1 MRLFI
6 AILFDDDTVDK
17 LSALRDGLHDLSSH
31 GSFVQ
36 RENLHLTLEF
46 LGECSAEERNR
57 AMRAMDSLSFPSFR
71 LKLDR
76 LGFFSRPDGDIWW
89 VGIEKNKALENL
101 HSQLSQEL
109 EKRGFKLEKK
119 RFKPHITLAR
129 RVITNTKDGRMD
141 CIRTDID
148 SVSLMISE
156 RGNGRMIYTEL
167 YRVRALNK

>member
-6 AILFDDDTVDK
+6 ALLFPQNTVEELASCRDALHNEA
-17 LSALRDGLHDLSSH
+17 LS
-31 GSFVQ
+31 GSFVPMD
-36 RENLHLTLEF
+36 NLHLTMEF
-46 LGECSAEERNR
+46 LGECSSKEYALIKE
-57 AMRAMDSLSFPSFR
+57 AMDSLSFESFSI
-71 LKLDR
+71 KMDR

-148 SVSLMISE
+148 SVSLMLSE

>member
-1 MRLFI
+1 
-6 AILFDDDTVDK
+6 
-17 LSALRDGLHDLSSH
+17 
-31 GSFVQ
+31 
-36 RENLHLTLEF
+36 
-46 LGECSAEERNR
+46 
-57 AMRAMDSLSFPSFR
+57 MDR
-71 LKLDR
+71 I
-76 LGFFSRPDGDIWW
+76 GFFSRPDGDIWW

-148 SVSLMISE
+148 SVSLMLSE
-156 RGNGRMIYTEL
+156 RGNGMMIYTEL

>member
-89 VGIEKNKALENL
+89 VGAEEDPDLMGMQRSL
-101 HSQLSQEL
+101 HSLLAGEGFQL
-109 EKRGFKLEKK
+109 EKR
-119 RFKPHITLAR
+119 RYRPHITLGR
-129 RVITNTKDGRMD
+129 RVATAARAGRIEPIEAD
-141 CIRTDID
+141 VR
-148 SVSLMISE
+148 SVSLMLSE
-156 RGNGRMIYTEL
+156 RMGGQMVYTPL
-167 YRVRALNK
+167 YEVAAR

>member
-89 VGIEKNKALENL
+89 VGAEEDPDLMGMQRSL
-101 HSQLSQEL
+101 HSNQCRLLKE
-109 EKRGFKLEKK
+109 
-119 RFKPHITLAR
+119 
-129 RVITNTKDGRMD
+129 
-141 CIRTDID
+141 D
-148 SVSLMISE
+148 SIPVVTGEVASSYSD
-156 RGNGRMIYTEL
+156 RSSSP
-167 YRVRALNK
+167 V